1 MSPLQDVC
9 GTGLCRAQPA
19 LLLLPGDGGST
30 SHGHKLPC
38 SPGSILHHWCMAAVM
53 EPWEAVAVLPRC
65 SLQEWHRCAPGTPV
79 LTEFVPKA
87 LRSRLFWIAAGA
99 GSLAVP
105 AWPPAL
111 PQLLARHGTQ
121 LHPAPGQQPQDS
133 GDVAHPAWWASWA
146 AHSPL
151 PAMQEGE
158 QGHSGNHPQSGSS
171 MEQMAEQTVLGFLF
185 HIIFCPVHSHA

>member
-1 MSPLQDVC
+1 MCPWHPCTHRVC
-9 GTGLCRAQPA
+9 AKGIEVQAFLDC
-19 LLLLPGDGGST
+19 
-30 SHGHKLPC
+30 C
-38 SPGSILHHWCMAAVM
+38 W
-53 EPWEAVAVLPRC
+53 
-65 SLQEWHRCAPGTPV
+65 
-79 LTEFVPKA
+79 
-87 LRSRLFWIAAGA
+87 SRL
-99 GSLAVP
+99 SVAVP
-105 AWPPAL
+105 AW
-111 PQLLARHGTQ
+111 HSTQ